1 MLADDLRRPYQH
13 PYAVTARGER
23 PAPTPTSSDDH
34 PPRTAA
40 SAERTVHRLHH
51 IRQVSDQAISVI
63 DQVLEQA
70 S

>member
-1 MLADDLRRPYQH
+1 MIADDIRRPYQH

-23 PAPTPTSSDDH
+23 PASPTTSSDDH
-34 PPRTAA
+34 PRTAA
-40 SAERTVHRLHH
+40 AERTVHRLHH